1 MENLLIS
8 ACLLGVSC
16 RYDGKS
22 KPVPEVTELMG
33 KYNLI
38 PVCAEIMG
46 GLSTPRPPAEI
57 VGDKVLTESGKD
69 VTAEYIK
76 GAEEVLRL
84 GKIFGCKKA
93 LLKERSPSCGT
104 GSKSPSCGCGVI
116 HNGKF
121 DGGVVSGFGKTA
133 GLLIKNGIEVFGES
147 RINELMK

>member
-22 KPVPEVTELMG
+22 KPASGVTELME

-76 GAEEVLRL
+76 GAKEVLRL

-93 LLKERSPSCGT
+93 LLKERSPSCGS
-104 GSKSPSCGCGVI
+104 GII

-121 DGGVVSGFGKTA
+121 DGGLVSGFGKTA
-133 GLLIKNGIEVFGES
+133 KLLLENNIEVFGES
-147 RINELMK
+147 QIDELMK